1 MWDDLS
7 KRDGA
12 GHGRE
17 GRLERVRGDRN
28 DEADPHV
35 PRVELLDL
43 FEIAE
48 PREKSEESRHLPG
61 LAVDP
66 RGRAARQGARN
77 VPFPPSAGE
86 VRDRMDLRDVAQR
99 AELREVRSVDRE

>member
-7 KRDGA
+7 ERDGA

-17 GRLERVRGDRN
+17 SRLERVRGDRD
-28 DEADPHV
+28 DEADSHV

-48 PREKSEESRHLPG
+48 PREKGEESRHLPG
-61 LAVDP
+61 LGVDP
-66 RGRAARQGARN
+66 RGRAVGQGTRN
-77 VPFPPSAGE
+77 VSFPPAAGE
-86 VRDRMDLRDVAQR
+86 VRDRVDLRDVAQR
-99 AELREVRSVDRE
+99 AELREVWA

>member
-7 KRDGA
+7 ERDGA

-17 GRLERVRGDRN
+17 GRLERVRGDRD

-48 PREKSEESRHLPG
+48 PREEREEGRHFPG

-66 RGRAARQGARN
+66 RARTAGQRAGD
-77 VPFPPSAGE
+77 VPFPPTAGE
-86 VRDRMDLRDVAQR
+86 VRDRMDLRDSPQR